1 MPVLKKKFL
10 YAEDFART
18 PVKDIFSAAKW
29 KSATRLYADYFAN
42 TVFINQGNL
51 NFQPV
56 VLPGAAQYTSLRSSF
71 PIKDSVGTQLLLH
84 GNFYEYNVEIGRQD
98 ASEGILVKFAVD
110 GKPKLDLMRDVRIT
124 GQVRK
129 IVPIQIKGGQALIL
143 VKNNDSWQIIQK
155 R

>member
-1 MPVLKKKFL
+1 
-10 YAEDFART
+10 
-18 PVKDIFSAAKW
+18 
-29 KSATRLYADYFAN
+29 
-42 TVFINQGNL
+42 
-51 NFQPV
+51 
-56 VLPGAAQYTSLRSSF
+56 
-71 PIKDSVGTQLLLH
+71 
-84 GNFYEYNVEIGRQD
+84 VEIGRQD

-129 IVPIQIKGGQALIL
+129 IVPIQIKGEQALIL